1 MCFVAS
7 LAQTFLA
14 TIEKAILP
22 HSNSSP
28 FLYVILRH
36 LAPQYLPLQKSLV
49 LQICWRPQVTS
60 EQQHI
65 EHCRLKVNSN
75 T

>member
-1 MCFVAS
+1 MCFVTS

-28 FLYVILRH
+28 FLCAVLRY

-49 LQICWRPQVTS
+49 LRS
-60 EQQHI
+60 AGD
-65 EHCRLKVNSN
+65 LK
-75 T
+75 